1 MTIRLE
7 VAEPMEVLCLR
18 VVGPYA
24 EQVPQGFKRLHAWLD
39 EKNYS
44 VEKWLA
50 FYWDHPGET
59 SPNALRA
66 DIAITSPLLHQMV
79 PDNDDLHRETIPG
92 GLYAVLHTLVEN
104 GAFAEAWNDLY
115 RSIAEMGH
123 VPTGGV
129 CFERYLCDG
138 RNGNWDIEIWQS
150 VEPVS
155 QAEQG

>member
-24 EQVPQGFKRLHAWLD
+24 EHIPQGFKRLHSWLD
-39 EKNYS
+39 KQDVI

-50 FYWDHPGET
+50 FYWDDPCET
-59 SPNALRA
+59 PPDALRA
-66 DIAITSPLLHQMV
+66 DVAVTSPQWDRIV
-79 PDNDDLHRETIPG
+79 PDSDDLRKETIPG

-104 GAFAEAWNDLY
+104 GEFAKAWNELY
-115 RSIAEMGH
+115 KSIEESGH
-123 VPTGGV
+123 APARGV

-138 RNGNWDIEIWQS
+138 RNGNWDVEIWQS
-150 VEPVS
+150 VEPVGT
-155 QAEQG
+155 AA